1 MRLFWDF
8 ETRSAC
14 DLKEHGVA
22 RYYEDPTT
30 QVICLGYAFGDEPAS
45 IIKCLVEP
53 IPQAIID
60 HIGGGNEVVS
70 HGEFDAL
77 IWNHVVR
84 RAHPEYPEIKPEQI
98 VDTMAQCRVACIPV
112 SLEKAG
118 GYLTLVQQ
126 KQKVGKVL
134 INKLSRPK
142 SLNPLG
148 WNEKPEVL
156 EAMYGY
162 CKQDVETCREIHKT
176 LPPLSDRE
184 RRVYALDYR
193 INERGVLCDLEFARS
208 GVRIAAEY
216 KAGLDARIREAT
228 NGQVT
233 ACSEVK
239 KIGEWATMNGF
250 PIESVAK
257 AELAEMLEGSV
268 PDNVRQVL
276 EYRQD
281 YAKTSTAKL
290 VKLLDMVSADGR
302 LRWQF
307 RYHGASTGRWAGR
320 GVQLQNLPR
329 IPYDDKDEARF
340 LVNQIKTG
348 ADLLSRPLDK
358 ISSVL
363 RGAFISD
370 GSFVGADFSAIEC
383 RVLAWLAG
391 QQDVLDVFARK
402 EDPYCYAASQIY
414 GRPITKA
421 NKAERAVGKVTIL
434 ACIAEGQNVLTD
446 AGLVPIEQVTALH
459 KVWDGETFVLCG
471 GAIYKGVKET
481 IEYDGLCATTDHL
494 VWAEGGWKEF
504 GACAAEQV
512 ALATT
517 GLGGCPIRLGDSDLT
532 DCGVVTRKAEVGGI
546 QARYRSMR
554 GVCDREVDISRQS
567 SKGVDEGVSD
577 LQPAAT
583 PTALSRSDSDVS
595 KAALHQ
601 YLRSKLAELRRAWH
615 QVRVSWGSKRRIVG
629 FGESRAKT
637 GRTGARSDQQRWQ
650 LRTRE
655 LALGIQT
662 HKCIKQ
668 AGLEGVAEAPVPAT
682 LAGGEIRRQ
691 HDEQPP
697 APVLGRRDCGAVG
710 QTFVQTKRHVW
721 DLLDCG
727 PNARFTVAGKLV
739 HNCGYQGHM
748 GAFANMAKV
757 YGVKVP
763 DETAKKVI
771 SAWRQANGFIV
782 RYWADVARAAFE
794 ALKTPGTNKTVG
806 RPGCYSTFRADARAG
821 VSTLKIKLPS
831 GRVLYYPNATAKEEW
846 KYGKVS
852 YSFEYDGQEEGKA
865 VWGRLDSY
873 GGKLVAN
880 ITSATARDIMVDAMF
895 RVDSQ
900 TPIVATVHDELLCE
914 GVQPDEQAFV
924 ELMSKSPDWAP
935 DLPMAVE
942 SWVGDRYLKG

>member
-1 MRLFWDF
+1 MRLFVDF

-45 IIKCLVEP
+45 IIKLGEP
-53 IPQAIID
+53 IPASIID
-60 HIGGGNEVVS
+60 HIAGGNEVVS

-84 RAHPEYPEIKPEQI
+84 RDHPEYPEIKPEQI
-98 VDTMAQCRVACIPV
+98 VDTSAQCRMACIPA

-118 GYLTLVQQ
+118 EYLKLTQQ

-142 SLNPLG
+142 TLSPLE

-156 EAMYGY
+156 EAMYDY
-162 CKQDVETCREIHKT
+162 CKQDVETCREINKT

-216 KAGLDARIREAT
+216 KAGLDTRIREAT

-239 KIGEWATMNGF
+239 KIGEWATANGL

-257 AELAEMLEGSV
+257 AELAETLAGAV

-307 RYHGASTGRWAGR
+307 RYHGTSTGRFSGR

-340 LVNQIKTG
+340 LVNQIKAG

-363 RGAFISD
+363 RGALIAD

-383 RVLAWLAG
+383 RVLAWLAW
-391 QQDVLDVFARK
+391 QKDVLEAFARR
-402 EDPYCYAASQIY
+402 EDPYCFAASQIY

-421 NKAERAVGKVTIL
+421 DKAERAVGKVTIL
-434 ACIAEGQNVLTD
+434 AC
-446 AGLVPIEQVTALH
+446 
-459 KVWDGETFVLCG
+459 
-471 GAIYKGVKET
+471 
-481 IEYDGLCATTDHL
+481 
-494 VWAEGGWKEF
+494 
-504 GACAAEQV
+504 
-512 ALATT
+512 
-517 GLGGCPIRLGDSDLT
+517 
-532 DCGVVTRKAEVGGI
+532 
-546 QARYRSMR
+546 
-554 GVCDREVDISRQS
+554 
-567 SKGVDEGVSD
+567 
-577 LQPAAT
+577 
-583 PTALSRSDSDVS
+583 
-595 KAALHQ
+595 
-601 YLRSKLAELRRAWH
+601 
-615 QVRVSWGSKRRIVG
+615 
-629 FGESRAKT
+629 
-637 GRTGARSDQQRWQ
+637 
-650 LRTRE
+650 
-655 LALGIQT
+655 
-662 HKCIKQ
+662 
-668 AGLEGVAEAPVPAT
+668 
-682 LAGGEIRRQ
+682 
-691 HDEQPP
+691 
-697 APVLGRRDCGAVG
+697 
-710 QTFVQTKRHVW
+710 
-721 DLLDCG
+721 
-727 PNARFTVAGKLV
+727 
-739 HNCGYQGHM
+739 GYQGHM
-748 GAFANMAKV
+748 GAFANMARV

-771 SAWRQANGFIV
+771 VAWRQANGFIV

-806 RPGCYSTFRADARAG
+806 RPGCFSTFRADMRAG

-846 KYGKVS
+846 KYGKVG

-895 RVDSQ
+895 RVDAQ
-900 TPIVATVHDELLCE
+900 FPVVASVHDEVLSE
-914 GVQPDEQAFV
+914 GVQPDEPTFV

-942 SWVGDRYLKG
+942 AWVGDRYLKG